1 MSLGLIGK
9 KVGMTRVFTEN
20 GNSLPVTVVDVSGNR
35 VTQIKTQEKD
45 GYFAVQLAYGKKRA
59 VRVNKPLAGHY
70 SKASTEAGE
79 IIKEFRINSVK
90 ELEQLESGM
99 HVEIDMFQ
107 EGQKV
112 DISGITIGKGYA
124 GTIKRHNF
132 SANRTTH
139 GNSKAHRKPGSI
151 GMAQDPGR
159 IFPGKRMSGQMGNVK
174 RTIQN
179 LEIIR
184 VDKDRNLLLI
194 KGAIPGSAGN
204 NVFICSSVKA
214 KQKI

>member
-1 MSLGLIGK
+1 MGMSLGLIGK
-9 KVGMTRVFTEN
+9 KIGMTRVFTEN

-35 VTQIKTQEKD
+35 ITQIKTQEKD
-45 GYFAVQLAYGKKRA
+45 GYCAVQLAYGKKRA

-70 SKASTEAGE
+70 SKAGAEAGE
-79 IIKEFRINSVK
+79 IIKEFRVNSGDG
-90 ELEQLESGM
+90 LEQLENGSSI
-99 HVEIDMFQ
+99 EIDIFQ

-112 DISGITIGKGYA
+112 DISGISIGKGYA

-159 IFPGKRMSGQMGNVK
+159 IFPGKRMSGQMGNVRK
-174 RTIQN
+174 TIQN

-184 VDKDRNLLLI
+184 VDKERNLLLI
-194 KGAIPGSAGN
+194 KGAVPGSTGN
-204 NVFICSSVKA
+204 NVLIRPSIKA
-214 KQKI
+214 K

>member
-1 MSLGLIGK
+1 MSLGLIGR

-20 GNSLPVTVVDVSGNR
+20 GTSLPVTVIDVSQNR
-35 VTQIKTQEKD
+35 VIQIKSKETD
-45 GYFAVQLAYGKKRA
+45 GYSAIQLAFGKKRA
-59 VRVNKPLAGHY
+59 VRINKPLAGHY
-70 SKASTEAGE
+70 SKAGAEAGE
-79 IIKEFRINSVK
+79 IIKEFRLHSDEALGKLKNGAFI
-90 ELEQLESGM
+90 
-99 HVEIDMFQ
+99 EIDIFQ

-159 IFPGKRMSGQMGNVK
+159 IFPGKRMSGQMGNVRK
-174 RTIQN
+174 TIQN

-184 VDKDRNLLLI
+184 IDKEKNLLLI
-194 KGAIPGSAGN
+194 KGSFPGSKGGK
-204 NVFICSSVKA
+204 VIIRPSVKV
-214 KQKI
+214 KQ